1 MEFLKVA
8 KWGNS
13 LAIRIPSKMVK
24 AMGIK
29 EGDVLDRD
37 QLDLRRDYKRM
48 SREEALKIIQKARD
62 EFPKGLKP
70 EDWKIDRSDPDMR
83 G

>member
-1 MEFLKVA
+1 MEQFKVG

-13 LAIRIPSKMVK
+13 LAIRIPSKMAK
-24 AMGIK
+24 ELGIK
-29 EGDVLDRD
+29 EGDTLTREF
-37 QLDLRRDYKRM
+37 LSLKRKKRM
-48 SREEALKIIQKARD
+48 SRDEALRVMREARD
-62 EFPKGLKP
+62 EFPKDLRP